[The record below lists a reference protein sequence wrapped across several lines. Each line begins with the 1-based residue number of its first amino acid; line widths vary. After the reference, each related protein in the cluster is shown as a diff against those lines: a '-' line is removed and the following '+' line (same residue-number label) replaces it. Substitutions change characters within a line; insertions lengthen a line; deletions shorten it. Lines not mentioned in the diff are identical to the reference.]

1 MDWSLNP
8 LRRAFDEDMTMFRDT
23 ARKFFEREIAP
34 HREKW
39 LEQRLVDRT
48 AYEKAGK
55 QGFLCMWA
63 GEEYGGLGL
72 TDFRYEQILLEE
84 QNRVMESGF
93 FLALHSRLV
102 APYFNRFGTDEQKK
116 RFLPA
121 AITGEKILGIAMTEP
136 GAGSDLAGIKTKAI
150 DKGDYWELSGQKT
163 YISNGILGDVFI
175 VAAKTNS
182 TESHTI
188 GLFIVEAGMKG
199 FSRGQ
204 KLRKMGMHS
213 QDTAELFFDNVKVPK
228 ENVLGDPEQGFYY
241 MMKGL
246 AEERLLSAVGS
257 LAMAWQAFK
266 ITCDYVTERKVFGK
280 PVADFQNTR
289 FVLAQLK
296 TELDVAQV
304 FVDRMVELHNEGQ
317 LDSVMA
323 AEGKMITSELV
334 AKVTDEGVQLHGGA
348 GYMEEYPISQLYTD
362 CRVHRIFAGT
372 TEIMKE
378 IISRSLIKDIT

>member
-8 LRRAFDEDMTMFRDT
+8 LRRTFDEDMTMFRDT

-39 LEQRLVDRT
+39 LEQRMVDRT

-84 QNRVMESGF
+84 QNRVMESGL
-93 FLALHSRLV
+93 FLVLHSRLV

-175 VAAKTNS
+175 VAAKTSS

-280 PVADFQNTR
+280 SVADFQNTR

-378 IISRSLIKDIT
+378 IISRSLIKDII